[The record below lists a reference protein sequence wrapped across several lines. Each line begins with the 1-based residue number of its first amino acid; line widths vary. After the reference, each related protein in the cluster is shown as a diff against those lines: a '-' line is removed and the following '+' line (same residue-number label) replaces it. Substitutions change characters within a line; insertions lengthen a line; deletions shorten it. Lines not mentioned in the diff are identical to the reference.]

1 MASKCTDSVS
11 PFSQREPG
19 PALLPL
25 SVKLTK
31 RFISN
36 LATYILGLGIGLVL
50 VGLIIQ
56 FKQHVA
62 NNRKLPQ
69 KAPHRTI
76 APPDSNPEPGPAIV
90 PKAP

>member
-1 MASKCTDSVS
+1 M
-11 PFSQREPG
+11 
-19 PALLPL
+19 
-25 SVKLTK
+25 KLTK

-62 NNRKLPQ
+62 KNRQLPQ
-69 KAPHRTI
+69 KAPHRTV
-76 APPDSNPEPGPAIV
+76 APPDSTPEPSPATV
-90 PKAP
+90 PKSP